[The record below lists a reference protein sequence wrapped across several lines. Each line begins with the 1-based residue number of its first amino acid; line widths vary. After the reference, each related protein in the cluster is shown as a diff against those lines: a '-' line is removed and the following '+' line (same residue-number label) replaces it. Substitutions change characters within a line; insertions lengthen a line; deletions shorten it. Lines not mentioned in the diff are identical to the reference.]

1 MAKRLSHG
9 QHADGVN
16 GAVVGAPPMLTNRFL
31 AAIALATE
39 IHGHERR
46 MGTEI
51 PYLAASAGREA
62 TDLTIDQLVGLI
74 ERRPRPPSSGA
85 SLLRDSPPTRKRH
98 VRAGSLEGLQHER

>member
-51 PYLAASAGREA
+51 PYLAHLLVARRRTSRSISSSA
-62 TDLTIDQLVGLI
+62 
-74 ERRPRPPSSGA
+74 
-85 SLLRDSPPTRKRH
+85 
-98 VRAGSLEGLQHER
+98 